1 MFQAPTQTRLHFIVL
16 PFLLQKVSEKS
27 FLNLLFVVLTTKSR
41 TIELVSV
48 ANTTPST
55 GNAKMVTAGTV
66 KRVQSKLNKCSVY
79 ILSCFAREA
88 RKSGELELMN
98 QAYAA
103 MSPAFDCERLSDSD
117 SKSILERIDDGEW
130 A

>member
-1 MFQAPTQTRLHFIVL
+1 M
-16 PFLLQKVSEKS
+16 
-27 FLNLLFVVLTTKSR
+27 
-41 TIELVSV
+41 SV
-48 ANTTPST
+48 ANTIANT
-55 GNAKMVTAGTV
+55 GETEMATAGTV

-79 ILSCFAREA
+79 VLSCFAREA

-103 MSPAFDCERLSDSD
+103 MSPAFDGERLNDSD
-117 SKSILERIDDGEW
+117 SKAMLKRIDDGEW